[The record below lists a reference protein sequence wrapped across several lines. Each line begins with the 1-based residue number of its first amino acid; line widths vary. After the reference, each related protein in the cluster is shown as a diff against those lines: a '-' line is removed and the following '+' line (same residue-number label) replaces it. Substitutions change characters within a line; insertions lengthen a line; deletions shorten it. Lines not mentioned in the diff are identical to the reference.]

1 VLPIFLVAGVGFVL
15 ARHLRVDVRVVSR
28 VAFNALSPCLVFT
41 LLMRTSIGAGEFG
54 RLGLFSV
61 ASILGIGLIAWLVA
75 LLLRLDRATA
85 TAFLMVIM
93 FSNTG
98 NFGLSA
104 IMLAFGSDALARGT
118 VYFVISS
125 SLMYTLG
132 VFLAQ
137 VGAAPPPSPAR
148 ASRELRRDL
157 AEAADAQERAAEA
170 GCRRPRRVIDALRG
184 ILKVPT
190 VYGVALAVVC
200 LATGLRLPLPVKVG
214 VDMLGDAALPV
225 MMLVLG
231 MQFERSRRPERP
243 ALVAIASV
251 LTLVVSPLLAFALAD
266 AIGLTGTARQAS
278 VLEASMPAAIV
289 TTILALEYDASP
301 SFVTAVVFVT
311 TLASPL
317 TVTVII
323 AMLK

>member
-1 VLPIFLVAGVGFVL
+1 MAVLLSIFVQDVLPIFLVAGVGFLL
-15 ARHLRVDVRVVSR
+15 ARYLRVDVRVVSR
-28 VAFNALSPCLVFT
+28 VAFNALSPCLVFM
-41 LLMRTSIGAGEFG
+41 LLMNSRIGAGEFG
-54 RLGLFSV
+54 RLGLFSFC
-61 ASILGIGLIAWLVA
+61 SILGIGVIAWLVA
-75 LLLRLDRATA
+75 LLMRLDRPTA
-85 TAFLMVIM
+85 TAFLMVVM

-125 SLMYTLG
+125 ALMYTLG
-132 VFLAQ
+132 VFLASS
-137 VGAAPPPSPAR
+137 GKRSAR
-148 ASRELRRDL
+148 
-157 AEAADAQERAAEA
+157 
-170 GCRRPRRVIDALRG
+170 DALVG
-184 ILKVPT
+184 VLKVPT
-190 VYGVALAVVC
+190 VYGVAVAVIF
-200 LATGLRLPLPVKVG
+200 LATGLRFPSPIRTSVE
-214 VDMLGDAALPV
+214 MLGNAALPV

-231 MQFERSRRPERP
+231 MQFERTARPERP
-243 ALVAIASV
+243 ALVAVASV

-266 AIGLTGTARQAS
+266 AIGLAGTARQAS

-301 SFVTAVVFVT
+301 SFVTAVVFAT

>member
-1 VLPIFLVAGVGFVL
+1 MAVLLSIFADDVLPIFLVAGVGFLL
-15 ARHLRVDVRVVSR
+15 ARYLRVDVRVVSR

-41 LLMRTSIGAGEFG
+41 LLINSPIGAGEFG

-61 ASILGIGLIAWLVA
+61 CSILGIGLIAWLVA
-75 LLLRLDRATA
+75 LLLRLDRATM
-85 TAFLMVIM
+85 TAFLMVVM

-132 VFLAQ
+132 VFLASSGKQ
-137 VGAAPPPSPAR
+137 SVG
-148 ASRELRRDL
+148 
-157 AEAADAQERAAEA
+157 
-170 GCRRPRRVIDALRG
+170 DALRG

-190 VYGVALAVVC
+190 VYGVAVAVVF
-200 LATGLRLPLPVKVG
+200 LVTGLRFPSPVRTG
-214 VDMLGDAALPV
+214 VEMLSSAALPV

-231 MQFERSRRPERP
+231 MQFERSARPERP
-243 ALVAIASV
+243 VLVGVASV

-266 AIGLTGTARQAS
+266 ATGLAGSARQAA

-311 TLASPL
+311 TLASPI

>member
-1 VLPIFLVAGVGFVL
+1 MPVLLSIFVEDVLPIFLVAGVGFLL
-15 ARHLRVDVRVVSR
+15 ARYLRVDVRVVSR

-41 LLMRTSIGAGEFG
+41 LLMNSRIGAGEFG
-54 RLGLFSV
+54 RLGLFSIC
-61 ASILGIGLIAWLVA
+61 SILGIGLIAWLVA
-75 LLLRLDRATA
+75 LLLRLDRPTA
-85 TAFLMVIM
+85 TAFLMVVM

-132 VFLAQ
+132 VFLASS
-137 VGAAPPPSPAR
+137 GKRS
-148 ASRELRRDL
+148 
-157 AEAADAQERAAEA
+157 A
-170 GCRRPRRVIDALRG
+170 GDALRG

-190 VYGVALAVVC
+190 VYGVAIAVLFLV
-200 LATGLRLPLPVKVG
+200 TGLRFPSPVRTG
-214 VDMLGDAALPV
+214 VELLSSAALPV

-231 MQFERSRRPERP
+231 MQFERSARPERP
-243 ALVAIASV
+243 ALVAVASV
-251 LTLVVSPLLAFALAD
+251 LTLIVSPLLAFALAD
-266 AIGLTGTARQAS
+266 ATGLTGAARQAA

-301 SFVTAVVFVT
+301 SFVTAVVFAT
-311 TLASPL
+311 TLASPI

-323 AMLK
+323 ALLK

>member
-1 VLPIFLVAGVGFVL
+1 MSVLLSIFVEDVLPIFLVAGVGFLL
-15 ARHLRVDVRVVSR
+15 ARYLRVDVRVVSR

-41 LLMRTSIGAGEFG
+41 LLMNSRIGAGEFG

-61 ASILGIGLIAWLVA
+61 CSILGIGLIAWLVA
-75 LLLRLDRATA
+75 RLLRLDRATS
-85 TAFLMVIM
+85 TSFLMVVM

-125 SLMYTLG
+125 ALMYTVG
-132 VFLAQ
+132 VFLASSGKQ
-137 VGAAPPPSPAR
+137 S
-148 ASRELRRDL
+148 
-157 AEAADAQERAAEA
+157 A
-170 GCRRPRRVIDALRG
+170 GDALRG

-190 VYGVALAVVC
+190 VYGVALAVVF
-200 LATGLRLPLPVKVG
+200 LATGLRFPSPVRAG
-214 VDMLGDAALPV
+214 IDMLSSAALPV

-231 MQFERSRRPERP
+231 MQFERSARPERP
-243 ALVAIASV
+243 VLVAVASV

-266 AIGLTGTARQAS
+266 GIGLAGTARQAA
-278 VLEASMPAAIV
+278 VLEASMPAAIM
-289 TTILALEYDASP
+289 TTVLALEYDASP

-311 TLASPL
+311 TLASPI
-317 TVTVII
+317 TVTLII

>member
-1 VLPIFLVAGVGFVL
+1 MSVLLSIFVEDVLPIFLVAGVGFLL
-15 ARHLRVDVRVVSR
+15 ARCLRVDVRVVSR

-41 LLMRTSIGAGEFG
+41 LLMNSRIGAGEFG

-61 ASILGIGLIAWLVA
+61 CSILGIGLIAWLVA
-75 LLLRLDRATA
+75 LLMRLDRATT
-85 TAFLMVIM
+85 TAFLMVVM

-118 VYFVISS
+118 VYFVVSS

-132 VFLAQ
+132 VFLASSGKQ
-137 VGAAPPPSPAR
+137 SAGA
-148 ASRELRRDL
+148 
-157 AEAADAQERAAEA
+157 
-170 GCRRPRRVIDALRG
+170 ALRG
-184 ILKVPT
+184 VLKVPA
-190 VYGVALAVVC
+190 VYGVAVAVLC
-200 LATGLRLPLPVKVG
+200 LVTGLRFPSPVRTG
-214 VDMLGDAALPV
+214 VEMLSSAALPV

-231 MQFERSRRPERP
+231 MQFERTRRPERP
-243 ALVAIASV
+243 VLVAVASV

-266 AIGLTGTARQAS
+266 ATGLTGPARQAA

-289 TTILALEYDASP
+289 TTILSLEYDASP
-301 SFVTAVVFVT
+301 SLVTAIVFVT

-317 TVTVII
+317 TVTLII

>member
-1 VLPIFLVAGVGFVL
+1 MTVLLPIFVQDVLPIFIVAGVGFLL

-41 LLMRTSIGAGEFG
+41 LLLNSRIGAGEFG
-54 RLGLFSV
+54 RLGVFSLC
-61 ASILGIGLIAWLVA
+61 SILGVGAITWLVS

-85 TAFLMVIM
+85 ASFLMVVM

-118 VYFVISS
+118 IYFVISS
-125 SLMYTLG
+125 ALMYTLG
-132 VFLAQ
+132 VFLASS
-137 VGAAPPPSPAR
+137 GKRS
-148 ASRELRRDL
+148 
-157 AEAADAQERAAEA
+157 AAEA
-170 GCRRPRRVIDALRG
+170 LRG
-184 ILKVPT
+184 VLRVPAL
-190 VYGVALAVVC
+190 YGVALATVF
-200 LATGLRLPLPVKVG
+200 LATGWRFPAPVETSVE
-214 VDMLGDAALPV
+214 MLSGAALPV

-231 MQFERSRRPERP
+231 MQFERAARPERP
-243 ALVAIASV
+243 FLVGLAAV

-266 AIGLTGTARQAS
+266 VLGLTGSGRQAA
-278 VLEASMPAAIV
+278 VLEASMPAAIM
-289 TTILALEYDASP
+289 TTVLALEYDASP

-317 TVTVII
+317 TVTLVI
-323 AMLK
+323 ALLK

>member
-1 VLPIFLVAGVGFVL
+1 MPVLLSIFAEDVLPIFLVAGVGFLL
-15 ARHLRVDVRVVSR
+15 ARHLRIDVRVVSR

-41 LLMRTSIGAGEFG
+41 LQVNSRIGASEFG
-54 RLGLFSV
+54 RLGLFS
-61 ASILGIGLIAWLVA
+61 ACSILGVGLIAWLVA
-75 LLLRLDRATA
+75 RLLRLDRAIA
-85 TAFLMVIM
+85 ASFLMVVM

-104 IMLAFGSDALARGT
+104 VMLAFGSDALARAT
-118 VYFVISS
+118 IYFVISS
-125 SLMYTLG
+125 VLMYTLG
-132 VFLAQ
+132 VFLASS
-137 VGAAPPPSPAR
+137 GKRTAR
-148 ASRELRRDL
+148 E
-157 AEAADAQERAAEA
+157 
-170 GCRRPRRVIDALRG
+170 ALRG

-190 VYGVALAVVC
+190 VYGVAVAALL
-200 LATGLRLPLPVKVG
+200 LATGLRFPSPVRTSI
-214 VDMLGDAALPV
+214 DMLSGAALPV

-231 MQFERSRRPERP
+231 MQFERAAKPERP
-243 ALVAIASV
+243 LLVALASV

-266 AIGLTGTARQAS
+266 LIGLAGTARQAA

-311 TLASPL
+311 TLVSPL
-317 TVTVII
+317 TVTLII